1 MGVSLRVGLSRS
13 IFPGAGRST
22 VSKHQTCRRAQKG
35 YSRIS
40 LTRFASCIA
49 ARSPAI
55 AAAQRVRSACAP
67 EITPHLCL
75 VAYVYLRSL
84 PAVCAELSQAC
95 EAFLPFARS
104 FRRRAKP
111 SRRLRGPFAG
121 VRNLPVVCAELSHAC
136 ETFLPFARSFRTPA
150 KPSCRLRG
158 AFAGERIIPA
168 VCTELSHISGK

>member
-1 MGVSLRVGLSRS
+1 M
-13 IFPGAGRST
+13 PQ
-22 VSKHQTCRRAQKG
+22 KYRAQKG

-49 ARSPAI
+49 PTSPAI

-95 EAFLPFARS
+95 ETFPPFARTI
-104 FRRRAKP
+104 RRR
-111 SRRLRGPFAG
+111 
-121 VRNLPVVCAELSHAC
+121 
-136 ETFLPFARSFRTPA
+136 A

>member
-67 EITPHLCL
+67 EITTYLCL

-84 PAVCAELSQAC
+84 PAVCADLSQAC

-121 VRNLPVVCAELSHAC
+121 VRNLPAVCAELSQAC
-136 ETFLPFARSFRTPA
+136 ETFLPFARSFRRRA
-150 KPSCRLRG
+150 NHSRRLHG
-158 AFAGERIIPA
+158 AFAHLRKINRQRFYPSR
-168 VCTELSHISGK
+168 VSS

>member
-1 MGVSLRVGLSRS
+1 MSTHRIAAIPVVHRIYQRSGNPFGQPRQNRVPQRFFLGVPLRVGLSRS

-55 AAAQRVRSACAP
+55 AAAQRVCSACAP

-84 PAVCAELSQAC
+84 PAVCADLSQAC

-104 FRRRAKP
+104 FRRRANH
-111 SRRLRGPFAG
+111 SRRL
-121 VRNLPVVCAELSHAC
+121 H
-136 ETFLPFARSFRTPA
+136 
-150 KPSCRLRG
+150 G
-158 AFAGERIIPA
+158 AFAHLRKINRQRFYPSR
-168 VCTELSHISGK
+168 VSS